1 MKKEHIKLTEQDKS
15 VLHQIIEKGVAKA
28 RVHKRAFGLLQ
39 LDSGVSFRDV
49 SKSLKIKP
57 DTVSDWCE
65 RYKTGGLDRALND
78 EQRPGRP
85 IEINGESKAKITALA
100 CSDPPDGRL
109 KWTLRLLADR
119 IVELE
124 YCEGVS
130 HTYVG
135 DILKKTNINPI

>member
-49 SKSLKIKP
+49 SKSLKINP

-65 RYKTGGLDRALND
+65 RYKTGGLYRVLND
-78 EQRPGRP
+78 EPRSGRP
-85 IEINGESKAKITALA
+85 IVINGESKAKITALA

-119 IVELE
+119 VVEMAYRE
-124 YCEGVS
+124 AVS
-130 HTYVG
+130 HTRIG
-135 DILKKTNINPI
+135 SIFKKTNLSRI

>member
-1 MKKEHIKLTEQDKS
+1 MKKEHIKLSEQDKS
-15 VLHQIIEKGVAKA
+15 VLHQITAKGVSKA
-28 RVHKRAFGLLQ
+28 SVHKRVYGLLQ
-39 LDSGVSFRDV
+39 LDSGVSFKDV
-49 SKSLKIKP
+49 SKSLNVKP

-65 RYKTGGLDRALND
+65 RYKTGGLYRVLND
-78 EQRPGRP
+78 EPRSGRP
-85 IEINGESKAKITALA
+85 IVINGESKAKITALA
-100 CSDPPDGRL
+100 CSNPPDGRL

-135 DILKKTNINPI
+135 HILKKTNLSRI